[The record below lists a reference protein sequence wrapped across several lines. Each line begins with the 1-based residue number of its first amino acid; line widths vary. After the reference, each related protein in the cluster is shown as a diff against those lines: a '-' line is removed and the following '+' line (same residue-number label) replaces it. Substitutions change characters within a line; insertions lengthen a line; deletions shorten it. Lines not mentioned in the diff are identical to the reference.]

1 MTSARA
7 ASRMTTDELLARFS
21 AAFASLDEDDGDI
34 SCEQHGK
41 DDAAGPSRESQ
52 ADFVERYEAVH
63 SIAQKHIRPS
73 TSARKLAPVAPTT
86 DYEAATEHIHG
97 VALRNRIELR
107 EEVSDALKAC
117 LGALDKS
124 MSQAQHLARQSR
136 ALQESRRADRERR
149 LANGLRAED
158 LPASLKGKQKL
169 VEDPAITSRNAGEI
183 LALLLSLSRVPS
195 ENASEYAKD
204 LLQGKT
210 RRSYA
215 YLDEEHQRE
224 AQREEWLRILIE
236 DPLELE
242 HSGATDSDDTL
253 SEWSDLSAEGG
264 ADGSMLPPKATPA
277 MKDAVNSRNRI
288 AAAARA
294 DTESSGAHAQRLRAW
309 QGAAIHQ
316 IKSAGQDTPQRHHLG
331 FVRRPF
337 DLGQPDTLLA
347 LEVGENARIAQL
359 QETHALREILLALQG
374 DSNKLFRCRNNIGEY
389 ELVAD
394 PARISHLSLGSWNA
408 ALTHFAVICT
418 SLENLRQL
426 SSQLQ
431 ALSGGG
437 IAGPSLVTAQSFR
450 SFGGALSEV
459 LGRTNH
465 QFAAYDAAIAKA
477 LVRGA
482 GEAPPMTTLTELMT
496 KVDCAVAT
504 LLELEEIAREVDLFQ
519 ARSSL
524 ELRAPTPFR
533 SVTPLLDALLAAVRF
548 EVAFSEGRD
557 VKLREHAQPDPEELA
572 RCFLATAS
580 PLWDEARRWIVH
592 GMPMASQPSDE
603 DLSPTARVQ
612 RSQRLAAT
620 CSFFQHDHRLSPTD
634 TTFWT
639 EAWTLGA
646 LEQERGVGSSE
657 DAPRSVPLPP
667 VFLIGKGLA
676 QEILSAGKAVG
687 LLRLLGAA
695 HELPLLASLLQE
707 DSDLERLLVLEEV
720 EAPNEDADADG
731 ISHDSENETDATR
744 SVGETWSSMAQL
756 SLGKS
761 RLRGSHRSNVTF
773 PERARVKPDE
783 QINSTRHQVDA
794 AAISRA
800 LFGDTISPLLRAEPS
815 PVVTQIADDWLSD
828 ARLPDRPL
836 KLSGG
841 VAGKQFQL
849 AFILGSEAG
858 VSTLLI
864 KRLEPV
870 LTLVRRRLNSV
881 LLQSRLEGGVID
893 LPAHIS
899 VLQKLFLWRSPDM
912 SFWAHLIH
920 LSMARTLPN
929 AQILEVSF
937 REETRAEEWVDTGRV
952 RFKSEA
958 LRSTGSVRA
967 LASISI
973 DYEMPWPL
981 TYMLTPGVI
990 EAYQQM
996 FTLQLQLFRAS
1007 SCLSELLNLRPSM
1020 LNGLGV
1026 ELRDASGDRQP
1037 AAMPAHILHTR
1048 ANDVRASISLRVK
1061 MNWIVA
1067 LLRRWIMTDILEPRC
1082 QEIAERLPTLSSFDE
1097 MIEMHASSVRRMAD
1111 LCFLSWP
1118 AKGSEASHQAS
1129 QSARLGNSVPIDQS
1143 RFDASHLTFDRTID
1157 ASRTVYAARYNEHV
1171 HGIILDLLDIAV
1183 EASAAVL
1190 KLAGMSRSKRY
1201 TPRARTAKAQKPSRS
1216 HARTRPGRP
1225 TSLSD
1230 EEEIEREIQSAGQ
1243 EAEERAGRDEPEF
1256 GHVGRDFGAHISRLE
1271 KSFDRLLLSLR
1282 SGISRKISELANAP
1296 VPPRAQEG
1304 RIKDRQ
1310 RDLQDLQALKAALD
1324 AWLD

>member
-1 MTSARA
+1 MTSTRA
-7 ASRMTTDELLARFS
+7 ASRTTTDELLARFS
-21 AAFASLDEDDGDI
+21 AAFASLDDDDDDI

-41 DDAAGPSRESQ
+41 DDSAGPSRESR
-52 ADFVERYEAVH
+52 AAFVERYEAVH

-73 TSARKLAPVAPTT
+73 TSSRKLTPVAPAT

-97 VALRNRIELR
+97 VALRNRIDLR
-107 EEVSDALKAC
+107 EEVSDALIAC

-149 LANGLRAED
+149 IANGQRAED

-183 LALLLSLSRVPS
+183 LALLLSLSCVPS

-224 AQREEWLRILIE
+224 AQRE
-236 DPLELE
+236 D
-242 HSGATDSDDTL
+242 
-253 SEWSDLSAEGG
+253 EWSDHSAEGD
-264 ADGSMLPPKATPA
+264 ADGSMSPPTATRA
-277 MKDAVNSRNRI
+277 MKDAVKSRNGI

-294 DTESSGAHAQRLRAW
+294 DTESSDAHAQRLRAW
-309 QGAAIHQ
+309 QGEALHQ
-316 IKSAGQDTPQRHHLG
+316 IKLAGQDTSQRDHLS

-337 DLGQPDTLLA
+337 DLGQLDTLLA

-374 DSNKLFRCRNNIGEY
+374 NPNKLLRCRNNNGEY
-389 ELVAD
+389 EVVAD
-394 PARISHLSLGSWNA
+394 PARISHLSLGSWSA

-450 SFGGALSEV
+450 SFGGALDEV
-459 LGRTNH
+459 LGRTSH

-477 LVRGA
+477 LVRGP
-482 GEAPPMTTLTELMT
+482 GEAPPMCTLTELTT
-496 KVDCAVAT
+496 KVDCTVAT
-504 LLELEEIAREVDLFQ
+504 LLELEEIAREADLFQ
-519 ARSSL
+519 ARISL
-524 ELRAPTPFR
+524 ELHAPTPFR

-548 EVAFSEGRD
+548 EAAFAKGRD
-557 VKLREHAQPDPEELA
+557 GKLREHAQPDPEQLA
-572 RCFLATAS
+572 MCFVATAS

-592 GMPMASQPSDE
+592 GMPMASQPTGE

-620 CSFFQHDHRLSPTD
+620 CSFFQRDHRLSPTD

-646 LEQERGVGSSE
+646 LKQERGVELSE
-657 DAPRSVPLPP
+657 DASRSVPLPP

-707 DSDLERLLVLEEV
+707 DSDLERLLVLDDV

-761 RLRGSHRSNVTF
+761 RLRGSHRSSVTF
-773 PERARVKPDE
+773 PESARVKPDE
-783 QINSTRHQVDA
+783 QINSTRPQVDA

-800 LFGDTISPLLRAEPS
+800 LFGDTISPLLRAEQE
-815 PVVTQIADDWLSD
+815 PVFSNVTDDCLSD
-828 ARLPDRPL
+828 ALLPDRPL

-841 VAGKQFQL
+841 VAGTQPQL
-849 AFILGSEAG
+849 AFVLGSEAG
-858 VSTLLI
+858 
-864 KRLEPV
+864 
-870 LTLVRRRLNSV
+870 
-881 LLQSRLEGGVID
+881 SRLEGGVID

-920 LSMARTLPN
+920 PSMARTLPN
-929 AQILEVSF
+929 AQVLEVSF

-1020 LNGLGV
+1020 LTGLGV
-1026 ELRDASGDRQP
+1026 ELQDAPGDGKL
-1037 AAMPAHILHTR
+1037 AAMPGHILHTR
-1048 ANDVRASISLRVK
+1048 ANDVRVSISLRVK

-1097 MIEMHASSVRRMAD
+1097 MIETHASSVRRMAD

-1118 AKGSEASHQAS
+1118 AKGSKVSHQAS

-1143 RFDASHLTFDRTID
+1143 RFDASHLTFDRTVD
-1157 ASRTVYAARYNEHV
+1157 ASRTAYAARYNEHV

-1183 EASAAVL
+1183 EASDAVL
-1190 KLAGMSRSKRY
+1190 KLAGMSKCKRHA
-1201 TPRARTAKAQKPSRS
+1201 PRARTTKAQKSSRS

-1230 EEEIEREIQSAGQ
+1230 EEEIEREIQGVEQ
-1243 EAEERAGRDEPEF
+1243 EAEEREGKDERMF
-1256 GHVGRDFGAHISRLE
+1256 GHVGLDFGAHISRLE
-1271 KSFDRLLLSLR
+1271 KSFDRLVLSLR
-1282 SGISRKISELANAP
+1282 SGVSRKISELANAP
-1296 VPPRAQEG
+1296 VPPRTQEG
-1304 RIKDRQ
+1304 RIKERQ
-1310 RDLQDLQALKAALD
+1310 RDLQDLQAFKAALD